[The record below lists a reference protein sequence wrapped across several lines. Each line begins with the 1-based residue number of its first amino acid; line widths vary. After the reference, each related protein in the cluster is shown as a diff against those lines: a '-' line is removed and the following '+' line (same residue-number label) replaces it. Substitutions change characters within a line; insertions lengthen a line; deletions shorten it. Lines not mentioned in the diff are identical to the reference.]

1 MIFGLTNKI
10 RAKLLRLAQLRG
22 DIDMIRQALGR
33 IEARQIAMLPPDD
46 LAASHFKVSSQFGE
60 DGIIEHLVQ
69 NIAIEKTIFVEFGVE
84 DYSEANTRF
93 LLRNRNWSGLIFD
106 GSAENMAKVRN
117 EAIYWKHNLKAECC
131 FVTRENIDRLISGH
145 GIRGD
150 IGLLSIDIDGNDYWV
165 WEAIS
170 CISPR
175 IVIVEY
181 NHSFGATAKVSVP
194 YDPDFI
200 RPIAHYSGLYY
211 GGSLATL
218 AHLGERKGYIL
229 VGTEAMGC
237 NAFFIR
243 RDVAGQFKARTAEEA
258 FTTSSIRQSRDPN
271 GQLNFLPA
279 HEARSE
285 IADMP
290 LVDVVTGATL
300 KVADLPPMEPR

>member
-1 MIFGLTNKI
+1 MISTLMSRVRG
-10 RAKLLRLAQLRG
+10 KLRRLAELRG
-22 DIDMIRQALGR
+22 NIDLIQQALGR
-33 IEARQIAMLPPDD
+33 IEARQIAMLPPGD

-60 DGIIEHLVQ
+60 DGIIEHLVR
-69 NIAIEKTIFVEFGVE
+69 NVPIERTIFVEFGVE

-93 LLRNRNWSGLIFD
+93 LLRNRNWSGLIMD

-117 EAIYWKHNLKAECC
+117 EAIYWRHNLKSETA
-131 FVTRENIDRLISGH
+131 FITRENIDGLISGH
-145 GIRGD
+145 GIHGD

-165 WEAIS
+165 WDAIS

-175 IVIVEY
+175 IVVIEY

-194 YDPDFI
+194 YDPNFV

-211 GGSLATL
+211 GGSLAAF
-218 AHLGERKGYIL
+218 AHLAERKGYIL

-258 FTTSSIRQSRDPN
+258 FTASSIRQSRDRN
-271 GQLNFLPA
+271 GRLNFLPA
-279 HEARSE
+279 HEARSQ

-290 LVDVVTGATL
+290 VVDVVTGATL
-300 KVADLPPMEPR
+300 KVADLPPMVPR